1 MYSHVGS
8 SIKSYVLHVM
18 SFIFLSSEQ
27 GDVWIM
33 ANVDV
38 YPVPSTLLIRGVRG
52 GTQRGHPWG
61 DIAIDDVT
69 VLDTLCDGTLPQD
82 ETTTEP
88 TTTTTPTTSKRNY
101 IDAPPPL

>member
-1 MYSHVGS
+1 
-8 SIKSYVLHVM
+8 
-18 SFIFLSSEQ
+18 
-27 GDVWIM
+27 M

-52 GTQRGHPWG
+52 GEQRGHPWG

-82 ETTTEP
+82 ETTAEP
-88 TTTTTPTTSKRNY
+88 TTTTTPTTSKT
-101 IDAPPPL
+101 